1 VFLRWVKRD
10 DTSRLKLAALD
21 QQLVRGLD
29 HELVGF
35 KQAFGEVGDGM
46 LEPQR
51 HLVSG
56 ELEDHPENNAAHVP
70 AATTK
75 Q

>member
-1 VFLRWVKRD
+1 VFLRWFKRHNAANLEMAA
-10 DTSRLKLAALD
+10 TGQCLMGWLGQKLMRL
-21 QQLVRGLD
+21 
-29 HELVGF
+29 
-35 KQAFGEVGDGM
+35 KQAFGEVGDGV

-56 ELEDHPENNAAHVP
+56 ELEDDPENNAAHVP